1 MTDAQWMALALEQAR
16 LAEARGEVPIG
27 AVLVKDGQLLAAAG
41 NSTVGAHDPC
51 GHAEIAVLRAGGTLL
66 GNHRLNGCA
75 LYVTLEP
82 CVMCAGALLHA
93 RLDKLVFGAYD
104 LRAGA
109 CGNVYD
115 FIREGRLNHTL
126 REVKGGVCEAECRA
140 LLQAFFR
147 ARRG

>member
-1 MTDAQWMALALEQAR
+1 MTDQAWMALALEAAR
-16 LAEARGEVPIG
+16 EAEAAGEVPIG
-27 AVLVKDGQLLAAAG
+27 AVLVKDGELLCSG
-41 NSTVGAHDPC
+41 RNSTIAAHDPC
-51 GHAEIAVLRAGGTLL
+51 GHAEINCLRAAGQIL

-109 CGNVYD
+109 CGSVYD
-115 FIREGRLNHTL
+115 FIRETRLNHTL
-126 REVKGGVCEAECRA
+126 REVKGGVEEESCRT
-140 LLQAFFR
+140 LLQEFFKK
-147 ARRG
+147 RR

>member
-1 MTDAQWMALALEQAR
+1 MTDQAWMALALEAAR
-16 LAEARGEVPIG
+16 EAEAAGEVPIG
-27 AVLVKDGQLLAAAG
+27 AVLVKDGELLCSG
-41 NSTVGAHDPC
+41 RNSTIAAHDPC
-51 GHAEIAVLRAGGTLL
+51 GHAEINCLRAAGQIL

-109 CGNVYD
+109 CGSVYD
-115 FIREGRLNHTL
+115 FIRETRLNHTL
-126 REVKGGVCEAECRA
+126 REVKGGVEEESCRI
-140 LLQAFFR
+140 LLQDFFK
-147 ARRG
+147 RRR

>member
-1 MTDAQWMALALEQAR
+1 MKDTHFMVLALEEAR
-16 LAEARGEVPIG
+16 RAQARGEVPVG
-27 AVLVKDGQLLAAAG
+27 AVLVKEGRIIAASG
-41 NSTVGAHDPC
+41 NATVGTHDPC
-51 GHAEIAVLRAGGTLL
+51 GHAEISVLRAGGQAV
-66 GNHRLNGCA
+66 GNHRLSGCA

-109 CGNVYD
+109 CGSVYD

-126 REVKGGVCEAECRA
+126 REVKGGVCEEACRE

-147 ARRG
+147 SRR

>member
-1 MTDAQWMALALEQAR
+1 MNDRDWMALALQAAR
-16 LAEARGEVPIG
+16 EAEAQGEVPIG
-27 AVLVKDGQLLAAAG
+27 AVLVKDGELLCRGRNTTIAAQ
-41 NSTVGAHDPC
+41 DPC
-51 GHAEIAVLRAGGTLL
+51 GHAEINCLRDAGQIL

-109 CGNVYD
+109 CGSVYD
-115 FIREGRLNHTL
+115 FIRETRLNHTL
-126 REVKGGVCEAECRA
+126 REVKGGVEEATCRT
-140 LLQAFFR
+140 LLQDFFK
-147 ARRG
+147 RRR

>member
-1 MTDAQWMALALEQAR
+1 MSDHDWMGLAIAQAH

-27 AVLVKDGQLLAAAG
+27 AVLVKDGQVIAAAG
-41 NSTVGAHDPC
+41 NATIGAHDPC
-51 GHAEIAVLRAGGTLL
+51 GHAEIGVLRAGGQAL

-109 CGNVYD
+109 CGSVYD

-126 REVKGGVCEAECRA
+126 REVKGGVREEECRT
-140 LLQAFFR
+140 LLQAFFKK
-147 ARRG
+147 RR

>member
-1 MTDAQWMALALEQAR
+1 MTDQAWMALALQAAR
-16 LAEARGEVPIG
+16 EAEAAGEVPIG
-27 AVLVKDGQLLAAAG
+27 AVLVKDGELLCSG
-41 NSTVGAHDPC
+41 RNSTIAAHDPC
-51 GHAEIAVLRAGGTLL
+51 GHAEINCLRAAGQIL

-109 CGNVYD
+109 CGSVYD
-115 FIREGRLNHTL
+115 FIRETRLNHTL
-126 REVKGGVCEAECRA
+126 REVKGGVEEESCRT

-147 ARRG
+147 KRR

>member
-1 MTDAQWMALALEQAR
+1 MTDQAWMALALQAAR
-16 LAEARGEVPIG
+16 DAEAAGEVPIG
-27 AVLVKDGQLLAAAG
+27 AVLVKDGELLCSG
-41 NSTVGAHDPC
+41 RNSTIAAHDPC
-51 GHAEIAVLRAGGTLL
+51 GHAEINCLRAAGQIL

-109 CGNVYD
+109 CGSVYD
-115 FIREGRLNHTL
+115 FIRETRLNHTL
-126 REVKGGVCEAECRA
+126 REVKGGVEEESCRI
-140 LLQAFFR
+140 LLQDFFK
-147 ARRG
+147 RRR